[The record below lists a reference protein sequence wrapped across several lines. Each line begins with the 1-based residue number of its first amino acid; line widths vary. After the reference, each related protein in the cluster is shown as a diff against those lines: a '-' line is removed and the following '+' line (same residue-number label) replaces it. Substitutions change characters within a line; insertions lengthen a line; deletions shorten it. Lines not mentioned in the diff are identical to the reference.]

1 MDQNMTVT
9 SNPYSWNNYANV
21 MYVDQ
26 PVGTGFS
33 YADHYSDYVT
43 DETGVAEDMYQVRLL
58 TLYDLLVTD
67 GLLQFLVLAKV
78 LRAIPS
84 VQQVAFLHHRRVL
97 RRTLRPC
104 HCKSSDCLVVL
115 DTYL

>member
-9 SNPYSWNNYANV
+9 SNPYSWNSYANI

-43 DETGVAEDMYQVRLL
+43 DETGVAEDMYQVRA
-58 TLYDLLVTD
+58 TS
-67 GLLQFLVLAKV
+67 
-78 LRAIPS
+78 P
-84 VQQVAFLHHRRVL
+84 HRRNIFAANVFA
-97 RRTLRPC
+97 T
-104 HCKSSDCLVVL
+104 
-115 DTYL
+115 